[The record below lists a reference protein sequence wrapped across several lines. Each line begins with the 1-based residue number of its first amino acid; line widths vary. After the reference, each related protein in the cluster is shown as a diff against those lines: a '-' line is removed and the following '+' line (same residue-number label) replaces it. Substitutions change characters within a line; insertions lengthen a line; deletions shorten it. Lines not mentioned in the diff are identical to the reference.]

1 MVARFVERVRLK
13 QLFGTFAE
21 SGVMNNDRLFQFSA
35 TFFIILRAGNVLL
48 SHSDILARLRLRR
61 KGRYG

>member
-1 MVARFVERVRLK
+1 MVARFLERVRLK

-35 TFFIILRAGNVLL
+35 TFFIILRAEMFYCPTVIFWLGF
-48 SHSDILARLRLRR
+48 D
-61 KGRYG
+61 